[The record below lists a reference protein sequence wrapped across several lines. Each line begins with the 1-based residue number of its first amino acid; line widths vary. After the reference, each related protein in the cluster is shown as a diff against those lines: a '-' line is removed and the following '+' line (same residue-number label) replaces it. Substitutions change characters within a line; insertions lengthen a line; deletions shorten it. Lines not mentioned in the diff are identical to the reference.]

1 MPLKGNEGSAAT
13 TAELATE
20 LEQIVRERMV
30 GDGVISFTIS
40 LYFTYTS
47 LRLVSFTFIG
57 LHVAFRFTYNL
68 LSIFFLLLL

>member
-47 LRLVSFTFIG
+47 FETC
-57 LHVAFRFTYNL
+57 
-68 LSIFFLLLL
+68 IFHFYSAARCVPFYI

>member
-40 LYFTYTS
+40 LST
-47 LRLVSFTFIG
+47 
-57 LHVAFRFTYNL
+57 L
-68 LSIFFLLLL
+68 LKLCRDLL

>member
-40 LYFTYTS
+40 FSLSTLLTLFFTRE
-47 LRLVSFTFIG
+47 LVGVSFTFIR
-57 LHVAFRFTYNL
+57 LHVPFCK
-68 LSIFFLLLL
+68 